1 MLILAK
7 SVLGLMLGF
16 VLSLV
21 AAVILIPLLKK
32 LHVGQS
38 VSKLINER
46 HLKKDGTPTIGGLI
60 FIIPTILIMLILY
73 LRGSIEFN
81 SNLII
86 LIFVFLAYGALG
98 FIDDFLKVKYHNNDG
113 LSIGVKFLLQTA
125 IAVVFYIIYRNNGG
139 DSNLVISSLG
149 INVSLGWAFG
159 LFILLV
165 LVGTTNAVN
174 ISDGLDGLAGG
185 ISSIFFLTIG
195 IIAFFQGR
203 IGLSVVIAF
212 IMLGSTLGFLVH
224 NFHPAKIFMGDSG
237 SMFLGFIIAV
247 ITLLGF
253 KTIITS
259 SIIIPLCIL
268 IVPILDTICAII
280 RRKLKGES
288 IGTPDKSHFHHQ
300 LLRRNCSVSTAV
312 LIIYLITALFSS
324 ASIIWLLVDNEI
336 GYIIYGILML
346 GLMIFVFRTDILFDH
361 KKDRK

>member
-185 ISSIFFLTIG
+185 LNVVAIMAYG
-195 IIAFFQGR
+195 
-203 IGLSVVIAF
+203 VIAW
-212 IMLGSTLGFLVH
+212 GSKWISGYQEIAIFAFVLCGAILGFLVF
-224 NFHPAKIFMGDSG
+224 NTHPAKVFMGDTG
-237 SMFLGFIIAV
+237 SLALGGALATIAILTKHELSLLLIGGVFVVETLSSAIQIIAIRKFHKKV
-247 ITLLGF
+247 FLKAPLHHHFEELGWEE
-253 KTIITS
+253 TD
-259 SIIIPLCIL
+259 
-268 IVPILDTICAII
+268 IV
-280 RRKLKGES
+280 KLFWVVGLFLAM
-288 IGTPDKSHFHHQ
+288 IG
-300 LLRRNCSVSTAV
+300 
-312 LIIYLITALFSS
+312 
-324 ASIIWLLVDNEI
+324 
-336 GYIIYGILML
+336 IIYGVWL
-346 GLMIFVFRTDILFDH
+346 
-361 KKDRK
+361 

>member
-86 LIFVFLAYGALG
+86 LIFVFLASGALG
-98 FIDDFLKVKYHNNDG
+98 FIDDFLKVKYHNNNG

-185 ISSIFFLTIG
+185 
-195 IIAFFQGR
+195 
-203 IGLSVVIAF
+203 LSVVAIMAYGVIAW
-212 IMLGSTLGFLVH
+212 GSKWISGYQEIAIFAFVLCGAILGFLVF
-224 NFHPAKIFMGDSG
+224 NTHPAKVFMGDTG
-237 SMFLGFIIAV
+237 SLALGGALATIAILTKHELSLLLIGGVFVVETLSSAIQIIAIRKFHKKV
-247 ITLLGF
+247 FLKAPLHHHFEELGWEE
-253 KTIITS
+253 TD
-259 SIIIPLCIL
+259 
-268 IVPILDTICAII
+268 IV
-280 RRKLKGES
+280 KLFWVVGLFLAM
-288 IGTPDKSHFHHQ
+288 IG
-300 LLRRNCSVSTAV
+300 
-312 LIIYLITALFSS
+312 
-324 ASIIWLLVDNEI
+324 
-336 GYIIYGILML
+336 IIYGVWL
-346 GLMIFVFRTDILFDH
+346 
-361 KKDRK
+361 

>member
-98 FIDDFLKVKYHNNDG
+98 FIDDFLKVKYHNNNG
-113 LSIGVKFLLQTA
+113 LSIGVKFLLQTV
-125 IAVVFYIIYRNNGG
+125 IAVIFYIIYRNNGG

-185 ISSIFFLTIG
+185 
-195 IIAFFQGR
+195 
-203 IGLSVVIAF
+203 LSVVAIMAYGVIAW
-212 IMLGSTLGFLVH
+212 GSKWISGYQEIAIFAFVLCGAILGFLVF
-224 NFHPAKIFMGDSG
+224 NTHPAKVFMGDTG
-237 SMFLGFIIAV
+237 SLALGGALATIAILTKHELSLLLIGGVFVVETLSSAIQIIE
-247 ITLLGF
+247 I
-253 KTIITS
+253 
-259 SIIIPLCIL
+259 
-268 IVPILDTICAII
+268 
-280 RRKLKGES
+280 RKLHKKVFLKAPIDHHFEELGWEETDIVKLFWVVGLFLAM
-288 IGTPDKSHFHHQ
+288 IG
-300 LLRRNCSVSTAV
+300 
-312 LIIYLITALFSS
+312 
-324 ASIIWLLVDNEI
+324 
-336 GYIIYGILML
+336 IIYGVWL
-346 GLMIFVFRTDILFDH
+346 
-361 KKDRK
+361 

>member
-86 LIFVFLAYGALG
+86 LIFVFLSYGALG
-98 FIDDFLKVKYHNNDG
+98 FIDDFLKVKYHNNNG
-113 LSIGVKFLLQTA
+113 LSIGVKFLLQTV
-125 IAVVFYIIYRNNGG
+125 IAVIFYIIYRNNGG

-185 ISSIFFLTIG
+185 
-195 IIAFFQGR
+195 
-203 IGLSVVIAF
+203 LSVVAIMAYGVIAW
-212 IMLGSTLGFLVH
+212 GSKWINGYQEIAIFAFVLCGAILGFLVF
-224 NFHPAKIFMGDSG
+224 NTHPAKVFMGDTG
-237 SMFLGFIIAV
+237 SVALGGALATIAILTKHELSLLLIGGVFVVETLSSAIQIIAIRKFHKKV
-247 ITLLGF
+247 FLKAPLHHHFEELGWEE
-253 KTIITS
+253 TD
-259 SIIIPLCIL
+259 
-268 IVPILDTICAII
+268 IV
-280 RRKLKGES
+280 KLFWVVGLFLAM
-288 IGTPDKSHFHHQ
+288 IG
-300 LLRRNCSVSTAV
+300 
-312 LIIYLITALFSS
+312 
-324 ASIIWLLVDNEI
+324 
-336 GYIIYGILML
+336 IIYGVWL
-346 GLMIFVFRTDILFDH
+346 
-361 KKDRK
+361 

>member
-98 FIDDFLKVKYHNNDG
+98 FIDDFLKVKYHNNNG

-149 INVSLGWAFG
+149 INVSLGWVFG

-185 ISSIFFLTIG
+185 
-195 IIAFFQGR
+195 
-203 IGLSVVIAF
+203 LSVVAIMAYGVIAW
-212 IMLGSTLGFLVH
+212 GSKWISGYQEIAIFAFVLCGAILGFLVF
-224 NFHPAKIFMGDSG
+224 NTHPAKVFMGDTG
-237 SMFLGFIIAV
+237 SLALGGALATIAILTKHELSLLLIGGVFVVETLSSAIQIIAIRKFHKKV
-247 ITLLGF
+247 FLKAPLHHHFEELGWEE
-253 KTIITS
+253 TD
-259 SIIIPLCIL
+259 
-268 IVPILDTICAII
+268 IV
-280 RRKLKGES
+280 KLFWVVGLFLAM
-288 IGTPDKSHFHHQ
+288 IG
-300 LLRRNCSVSTAV
+300 
-312 LIIYLITALFSS
+312 
-324 ASIIWLLVDNEI
+324 
-336 GYIIYGILML
+336 IIYGVWL
-346 GLMIFVFRTDILFDH
+346 
-361 KKDRK
+361 

>member
-86 LIFVFLAYGALG
+86 LIFIFLSYGALG
-98 FIDDFLKVKYHNNDG
+98 FIDDFLKVKYHNNNG
-113 LSIGVKFLLQTA
+113 LSIGVKFLLQTV
-125 IAVVFYIIYRNNGG
+125 IAVIFYIIYRNNGG

-185 ISSIFFLTIG
+185 
-195 IIAFFQGR
+195 
-203 IGLSVVIAF
+203 LSVVAIMAYGVIAW
-212 IMLGSTLGFLVH
+212 GSKWISGYQEIAIFAFVLCGAILGFLVF
-224 NFHPAKIFMGDSG
+224 NTHPAKVFMGDTG
-237 SMFLGFIIAV
+237 SLALGGALATIAILTKHELSLLLIGGVFVVETLSSAIQIIAIRKFHKKV
-247 ITLLGF
+247 FLKAPLHHHFEELGWEE
-253 KTIITS
+253 TD
-259 SIIIPLCIL
+259 
-268 IVPILDTICAII
+268 IV
-280 RRKLKGES
+280 KLFWVVGLFLAM
-288 IGTPDKSHFHHQ
+288 IG
-300 LLRRNCSVSTAV
+300 
-312 LIIYLITALFSS
+312 
-324 ASIIWLLVDNEI
+324 
-336 GYIIYGILML
+336 IIYGVWL
-346 GLMIFVFRTDILFDH
+346 
-361 KKDRK
+361 